1 MCGPRLT
8 GWLFRAATRLLSW
21 LPLPLARR
29 AAHRIGEWAAG
40 LPINPARV
48 TRINL
53 SRCFPDLDETALAA
67 LTRESLGHTCQLF
80 AEAGALRHWRGDR
93 LQRLAVRETGREWIA
108 SAFAQ
113 GRPVLMLVPHY
124 GNWEF
129 LCYLLG
135 EFAPVALYDPP
146 RLRALQVPL
155 LGSRQRFGMRMAPA
169 TPSGLRQ
176 IRRALHPR
184 GLACILPDQAPRP
197 EAGVFAPFFG
207 QPALTMTLPFRLAQK
222 TGAALLL
229 GSALRVPG
237 GFAAHYQPF
246 AEVSD
251 LDGPEAFAKAL
262 NQAIETL
269 VRIYPA
275 QYQWEY
281 KRFKRPLPGCPTPYP
296 KRR

>member
-21 LPLPLARR
+21 LPLPTARR
-29 AAHRIGEWAAG
+29 LAHRLGAWAAA
-40 LPINPARV
+40 LAVNPARI

-53 SRCFPDLDETALAA
+53 SRCFPDLEEAALAA
-67 LTRESLGHTCQLF
+67 LTRESLGHTCQLA
-80 AEAGALRHWRGDR
+80 AEAGALRHWRRAR
-93 LQRLAVRETGREWIA
+93 LQSLVVKETGRQWIRNA
-108 SAFAQ
+108 LDQ

-135 EFAPVALYDPP
+135 EFTPVALYDPP
-146 RLRALQVPL
+146 RLRALRAPL
-155 LGSRQRFGMRMAPA
+155 LRSRERFGMRLAPA
-169 TPSGLRQ
+169 TPSGLRA
-176 IRRALHPR
+176 IRQALRER
-184 GLACILPDQAPRP
+184 GLACILPDQTPRP

-222 TGAALLL
+222 TGCALLI
-229 GSALRVPG
+229 GSARRVHG
-237 GFAAHYQPF
+237 GFAAHYEPL
-246 AEVSD
+246 AEASD
-251 LDGPEAFAKAL
+251 LDGPEAFAQAL

-269 VRIYPA
+269 VRTHPA

-281 KRFKRPLPGCPTPYP
+281 KRFKRQPPGSPNPYP